1 MSKSNISREQFHKD
15 VRLDDLEIWFTL
27 KSRSNK
33 LDISQKYLSLAQIS
47 IIPKP
52 ECFGDFF
59 GGPKSLTSLRFT
71 HHNEPAGDQPVG

>member
-59 GGPKSLTSLRFT
+59 GGDQNPLRFT
-71 HHNEPAGDQPVG
+71 YHNEPAGDQPVG